1 MGQKTNKKPSAPRSS
16 SLQAKKVGNGTLV
29 IIGGREDKVG
39 KAAILREI
47 VDRVGPEGKIVIASA
62 ASEVPELI
70 WEDYKKAFGDLGVK
84 NIEHLSIERSE
95 HASSDPGLRLLEG
108 ANCVFFTGGDQLKIT
123 SKLGGT
129 PIAEKIFSIFHKG
142 GLIAGTSAGA
152 AAMGE
157 TMLVGGKSETH
168 KVGDW
173 MMAPGLGFLKNIIV
187 DQHFAQRARI
197 GRLFGAVAFNPGV
210 LGIGIDENTSI
221 VVSGH
226 RFKVLGENAVYV
238 VDGRTVSYTNASESS
253 AEKTLAMHDITVH
266 ILADGEIF
274 DMRSRRPVAAVP
286 K

>member
-1 MGQKTNKKPSAPRSS
+1 MTRKIAISS
-16 SLQAKKVGNGTLV
+16 KSPTLHAKKLGNGTLI
-29 IIGGREDKVG
+29 IIGGREDKTG
-39 KAAILREI
+39 KALILREI
-47 VDRVGPEGKIVIASA
+47 VDRVGVDGKIVIASA
-62 ASEVPELI
+62 ASDVPELL
-70 WEDYKKAFGDLGVK
+70 WQDYSKAFSELGVK

-95 HASSDPGLRLLEG
+95 ESTNDPGLKLLEG

-129 PIAEKIFSIFHKG
+129 PIAEKIFSIFHRG

-157 TMLVGGKSETH
+157 TMLVGAKSESH

-173 MMAPGLGFLKNIIV
+173 MMAPGLGFLRNIII

-197 GRLFGAVAFNPGV
+197 GRLFGAVALNPGV
-210 LGIGIDENTSI
+210 LGVGIDENTSV

-238 VDGRTVSYTNASESS
+238 VDGRTVTSTNASEAS
-253 AEKTLAMHDITVH
+253 AEKTLSVHDITVH
-266 ILADGEIF
+266 ILANGEVF
-274 DMRSRRPVAAVP
+274 DMRSRRPLAAVP
-286 K
+286 S